1 VLSLHIPS
9 RHAVLFDRGKSIGC
23 ICSVP
28 SPMTLAFALNQAARH
43 SRDSHHPLPMGV
55 LFAAHGFT
63 LLRPV
68 ELLAPLADLTG
79 NFHPA
84 IGGLYSRA
92 SDELVTLLVVGYNYG
107 GF

>member
-1 VLSLHIPS
+1 
-9 RHAVLFDRGKSIGC
+9 
-23 ICSVP
+23 
-28 SPMTLAFALNQAARH
+28 
-43 SRDSHHPLPMGV
+43 MGV